1 MKTKHIKGKK
11 LRHRAIVNIAGILG
25 QPSEGYQ
32 HRKHRTNKQFKESV
46 NLKKGKINKLKEKDF
61 IEDIKYYGN

>member
-11 LRHRAIVNIAGILG
+11 LRHRVITNLAGMLG
-25 QPSEGYQ
+25 QPSEGYK

-46 NLKKGKINKLKEKDF
+46 NLKKGKINKLKEKDYN
-61 IEDIKYYGN
+61 EDIKQYGV